1 MNSKNDKE
9 RPAKFT
15 QINEFKSQR
24 RREGHSES
32 LKVKHSNLTELW
44 ETLFHILAWL
54 SYPDK
59 APVLTVLCVCVCVC
73 VCHSQLSQKVAILK
87 ALCSLHIEKLHWFKQ
102 LYPFTVLNHFP
113 PLYKELFGS
122 ESETP
127 PQPPL

>member
-54 SYPDK
+54 SSHETRWGP
-59 APVLTVLCVCVCVC
+59 LQTCSCVVPCVYMCVVYWQSVYMC
-73 VCHSQLSQKVAILK
+73 VV
-87 ALCSLHIEKLHWFKQ
+87 
-102 LYPFTVLNHFP
+102 Y
-113 PLYKELFGS
+113 
-122 ESETP
+122 
-127 PQPPL
+127 